1 MANDETLTQ
10 QSQLPQKKERIV
22 WVDQLRG
29 LAFYF
34 VILGHMKIPEML
46 KSWIY
51 SFHMPIFF
59 FISGFNYD
67 IEKVANTKP
76 LAYLKKLSMRLLV
89 PYVWMQLLSFC
100 LRFVDQTLIQHKEVP
115 VALWLRGILRG
126 NSQLIKAPS
135 NPLYFCLLLF
145 CAELLLYVIIKLT
158 HGRRFLVY
166 ALTLSTLPF
175 SLLTEPLWLRWHLN
189 VAPACACMILCGA
202 ALGQLYRDK
211 KELLQSLKLPHTLL
225 LSVVLFAFGAAV
237 SYFNGYTSVHGNVW
251 GQDFVLA
258 MLAAL
263 ATSTALALL
272 MMKLPRLSW
281 LTLAGQNTLL
291 FMGFHKPLLL
301 IAEALFPTQK
311 NTALFLVCVSVGVYL
326 LLLPVTL
333 LFRRFAPFV
342 CGQQSDF
349 SALPV
354 KIGQA
359 VCLLGATCVPFWY
372 FVNHLKDGFLRSSP
386 LYLVLAVAG
395 YLLVCAAAYFV
406 MRRFIRFPFLP
417 QKKEPSA

>member
-1 MANDETLTQ
+1 MANDTPALQTAA
-10 QSQLPQKKERIV
+10 PKKERIV
-22 WVDQLRG
+22 WIDQLRG
-29 LAFYF
+29 IAFYF
-34 VILGHMKIPEML
+34 VILGHMNVPEML

-51 SFHMPIFF
+51 SFHMPVFF
-59 FISGFNYD
+59 FITGFNYD
-67 IEKVANTKP
+67 IDKIAQTAP
-76 LAYLKKLSMRLLV
+76 LAYLKKLGARLLV

-100 LRFVDQTLIQHKEVP
+100 LRFVDQTLLQHREVP

-126 NSQLIKAPS
+126 NSQIIKAPS

-145 CAELLLYVIIKLT
+145 CAELLLYIIIKLT

-166 ALTLSTLPF
+166 ALTLSTLPL
-175 SLLTEPLWLRWHLN
+175 SLLTETLWLRWHLN

-202 ALGQLYRDK
+202 ALGQMYRK
-211 KELLQSLKLPHTLL
+211 KKALLQSLRLSQTLPLCA
-225 LSVVLFAFGAAV
+225 VLFLFGAAV
-237 SYFNGYTSVHGNVW
+237 WYFNGYTSVHGNVW
-251 GQDFVLA
+251 GKDFTLA

-272 MMKLPRLSW
+272 TMKLPKLGW

-291 FMGFHKPLLL
+291 FMGFHKPLVL
-301 IAEALFPTQK
+301 IGEAMFPAWKTS
-311 NTALFLVCVSVGVYL
+311 ALFLVLGSVAIYA

-342 CGQQSDF
+342 CGAESDF

-372 FVNHLKDGFLRSSP
+372 FVNHLKGGFLRSSP
-386 LYLVLAVAG
+386 LVLALAVAG
-395 YLLVCAAAYFV
+395 YLLICAAAYRV
-406 MRRFIRFPFLP
+406 MRRFVRFPFLP
-417 QKKEPSA
+417 QKKEPDA